1 MEEQEWNE
9 LQSCV
14 DCGASIDPALDRGY
28 MLSDELCL
36 CFACAARRGGKYD
49 ALHETWTVAPDVAD
63 EPDERR
69 A

>member
-9 LQSCV
+9 LQNCA
-14 DCGASIDPALDRGY
+14 DCGASIDPGIDRGY

-36 CFACAARRGGKYD
+36 CFACTVRRGGQYD
-49 ALHETWTVAPDVAD
+49 ALHETWTVAPGAAD

-69 A
+69 V